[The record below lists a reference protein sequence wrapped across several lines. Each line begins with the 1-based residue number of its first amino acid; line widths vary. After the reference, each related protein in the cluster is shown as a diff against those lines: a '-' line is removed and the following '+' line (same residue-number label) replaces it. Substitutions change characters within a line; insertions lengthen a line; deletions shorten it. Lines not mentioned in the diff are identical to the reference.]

1 MRLTGIGAEVA
12 ARARDILHSV
22 GELSDVARAASDTLA
37 GRLRIGVIPTI
48 APYLLPG
55 VLSALGRTYPA
66 LDLHIRET
74 ITPRLIEELGAGQLD
89 AAIVALPVSEPALTE
104 MPLFEETMVLVRS
117 RDAAGEPSPSRETLH
132 QMRLLLLEEGHCF
145 RDQALAFCNMPGSA
159 GRDGMDGST
168 LSTLVQMVGAG
179 LGVTFIPEMAV
190 PVETRS
196 ADVAVTRLEDPQ
208 PTRTVGMIW
217 RNSNPLAWQLERIA
231 EVVRAT
237 GAPKPDR
244 RARRKRA
251 G

>member
-1 MRLTGIGAEVA
+1 
-12 ARARDILHSV
+12 
-22 GELSDVARAASDTLA
+22 
-37 GRLRIGVIPTI
+37 
-48 APYLLPG
+48 
-55 VLSALGRTYPA
+55 
-66 LDLHIRET
+66 
-74 ITPRLIEELGAGQLD
+74 
-89 AAIVALPVSEPALTE
+89 
-104 MPLFEETMVLVRS
+104 MVLVRS

-179 LGVTFIPEMAV
+179 LGATFIPEMAV

-237 GAPKPDR
+237 GAPKPNR
-244 RARRKRA
+244 RAGRKRA